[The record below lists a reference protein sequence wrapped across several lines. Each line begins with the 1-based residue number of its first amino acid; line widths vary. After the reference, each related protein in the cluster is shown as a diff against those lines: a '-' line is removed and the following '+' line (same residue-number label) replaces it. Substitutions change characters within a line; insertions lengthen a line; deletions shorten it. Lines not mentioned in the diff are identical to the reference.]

1 MIGIDHAWTHQD
13 LPWLEALVNTHQPL
27 IHRRLS
33 HGDLTRWSKA
43 LAETPTIES
52 DQAMFGRFVGLA
64 SIPPDAEA
72 SLQSVLEGLM
82 PWRKGP
88 FQFGRIHL
96 ETEWRSDLKWDR
108 LQAHLDLNGHRVLD
122 VGSGSGYHLW
132 RMLEAGASEVLGID
146 PSVLFHCQFALVK
159 HLLGNPKAAS
169 LPVTLEEFDAGILAF
184 DTVFSMGVLYHR
196 KDPIHHL
203 EQLKRWIKP
212 GGQLILE
219 TLVID
224 GDETACLLPP
234 DRYAR
239 MNNVWF
245 LPSVAALSRWLSRVG
260 FQDIECL
267 DVSITTTDEQRRT
280 DWMRFES
287 FEHALDP
294 NNPDLTVE
302 GLPRPTRAALRA
314 ILPQA

>member
-1 MIGIDHAWTHQD
+1 
-13 LPWLEALVNTHQPL
+13 
-27 IHRRLS
+27 
-33 HGDLTRWSKA
+33 
-43 LAETPTIES
+43 
-52 DQAMFGRFVGLA
+52 
-64 SIPPDAEA
+64 
-72 SLQSVLEGLM
+72 
-82 PWRKGP
+82 
-88 FQFGRIHL
+88 
-96 ETEWRSDLKWDR
+96 
-108 LQAHLDLNGHRVLD
+108 
-122 VGSGSGYHLW
+122 
-132 RMLEAGASEVLGID
+132 MLEAGASEVLGID

-159 HLLGNPKAAS
+159 HLLGSPKAAS

-203 EQLKRWIKP
+203 EQLKRWVKP
-212 GGQLILE
+212 GGQVILE

-267 DVSITTTDEQRRT
+267 DVSITTIDEQRTT
-280 DWMRFES
+280 DWMPFES